1 MTQPLAIVFYE
12 SLLPGSQLANRLADL
27 GYRVQTVNLAST
39 VASLVRK
46 EHPMVLI
53 AELGLR
59 HGDFCGVISEL
70 KRDPAVAHVPVI
82 GFTAQKNKKL
92 QDAATKAGA
101 RLVAADSA
109 VLDQLPQ
116 LLEHALAVE

>member
-12 SLLPGSQLANRLADL
+12 SLLPGSQLANKLTDL
-27 GYRVQTVNLAST
+27 GYRVQTSNLAAS
-39 VASLVRK
+39 VADLVRQ
-46 EHPMVLI
+46 ERPMVLV

-59 HGDFCGVISEL
+59 HGDFCGVITEL

-82 GFTAQKNKKL
+82 GYTAQRNKKL
-92 QDAATKAGA
+92 QDAAVKAGA
-101 RLVAADSA
+101 KLVAADSA
-109 VLDQLPQ
+109 VLDQLPE